1 MISFQPT
8 EDLQASAKITFEN
21 MRSYYEHYS
30 VDWELPKILEQI
42 ESLENWDILSDGEI
56 IGAVRLA
63 YEGEG
68 CYLRDLQ
75 VSKKFQ
81 GQGIGTAA
89 ITEAERLAKE
99 DGAEYL
105 KLRVF
110 KISPAFYLY
119 KRVGFSIDLEEERF
133 YYMSRP
139 IQQNHD

>member
-1 MISFQPT
+1 
-8 EDLQASAKITFEN
+8 
-21 MRSYYEHYS
+21 MRSYYKHYS

-42 ESLENWDILSDGEI
+42 ESLENWDILSNGEI
-56 IGAVRLA
+56 IGTVRLA

-75 VSKKFQ
+75 VSEEFQ
-81 GQGIGTAA
+81 GKGIGTAA
-89 ITEAERLAKE
+89 IAEAERLAGE

-119 KRVGFSIDLEEERF
+119 KRVGFNIDLEEERF
-133 YYMSRP
+133 YYMSKLIP
-139 IQQNHD
+139 QNHD